1 MGNVADKLGKLA
13 QTKADIRAAIM
24 EKGQTVEETEPFAA
38 YPEKIRAISG
48 GDQINQAREVQVVAA
63 NQIQVGDTVY
73 TISGDYAP
81 YLRSGEDGALLSGS
95 FNSAVFSPDGRL
107 LVVSGTFQ
115 GKAKIYTVDGVTLTY
130 SGDIRDLPNV
140 SLSGGLA
147 FSPDGSLLVI
157 GVGNSA
163 YIYSVQ
169 GIELVPAGSVTV
181 RMPSCMTFSPDGR
194 VFVTGT
200 TSSAQEISVFAV
212 DGTTFTA
219 AGSVSFRNA
228 QCLAFSPDGGTLV
241 AVGSSGRA
249 KVYSVEGTTL
259 TEVGDLYADAE
270 GTALN
275 NVVHSAAFSPDGS
288 LLVLGGTLSGRAKVY
303 SVDGTSITYLSDIYA
318 DTEGTALDFGNVTDI
333 AFSPDGSMLFMIGDN
348 IGRARVYSVD
358 GTSITYIKT
367 IEGAGTSRFLAISPN
382 GALLV
387 LGPSFSAAYKDF
399 AVRYVINGTD
409 ITFPVDAYD
418 SAYKAPDGNISDQ
431 INDLMESIGV
441 GYATCSMEAGEMGT
455 VVVIGQVTNEG

>member
-81 YLRSGEDGALLSGS
+81 YLRSGEDGALLSGG
-95 FNSAVFSPDGRL
+95 FKAATFSPDGRL
-107 LVVSGTFQ
+107 LVVAGTFP
-115 GKAKIYTVDGVTLTY
+115 GKAKIYTVNGVTLTY
-130 SGDIRDLPNV
+130 SGDIQDLPV
-140 SLSGGLA
+140 SVSGGLA

-163 YIYSVQ
+163 CIYSVQ
-169 GIELVPAGSVTV
+169 GTELVSAGSVTV
-181 RMPSCMTFSPDGR
+181 KSLSCMTFSPDGA
-194 VFVTGT
+194 VFIAG
-200 TSSAQEISVFAV
+200 SSGSRGMLSVFSV

-228 QCLAFSPDGGTLV
+228 QCLALSPDGGTLV
-241 AVGSSGRA
+241 AAGSSGRA

-270 GTALN
+270 GTALDN
-275 NVVHSAAFSPDGS
+275 SVYAVAFSPDGS
-288 LLVLGGTLSGRAKVY
+288 LLVLGGTLSGRVKVY

-333 AFSPDGSMLFMIGDN
+333 AFSPDGSMLFLVGASIGW
-348 IGRARVYSVD
+348 ARVYSVN

-367 IEGAGTSRFLAISPN
+367 IEGEEDSRLLAISPN

-399 AVRYVINGTD
+399 AVRYVIDGTD
-409 ITFPVDAYD
+409 FTFPVDAYD
-418 SAYKAPDGNISDQ
+418 SAYKAPGGNISDQ

-441 GYATCSMEAGEMGT
+441 GYAKCSMEAGEMGT